1 MKLIFITKTQIRL
14 EIEAEVNSKMAYF
27 SDLNKFEPRPLHGY
41 RRGQDA
47 SLFKGFFSLLLR

>member
-1 MKLIFITKTQIRL
+1 MKTKTQIRL

-47 SLFKGFFSLLLR
+47 SLFKGFFSLLYK